1 MGFYLNKNIRTV
13 RMGKTSRTTRAK
25 KKDFNKVKLKAGKK
39 RPAPNNETR
48 TNFKA
53 QSVFVSNIVGTSQSD
68 TKDDATAVGGKK
80 IDPSCLVECISKI
93 SNNSATQRYHA
104 LMRIKDVVKNVEV
117 TSK

>member
-1 MGFYLNKNIRTV
+1 MFISMLFALNLLRFVNFFLRVFQNIRTV

-53 QSVFVSNIVGTSQSD
+53 QSVFVSNIVGTSQVC
-68 TKDDATAVGGKK
+68 T
-80 IDPSCLVECISKI
+80 
-93 SNNSATQRYHA
+93 RF
-104 LMRIKDVVKNVEV
+104 
-117 TSK
+117 